1 MSASGQGQTIESEH
15 PSAEIELVIR
25 ARPRDLGGFHVR
37 RLLPTAARR
46 LIGPFVFFDHMG
58 PTTFPAGQ
66 GLDVRP
72 HPHIALATVTYLF
85 AGEILHRDS
94 LGSDQ
99 VIVPGDVNWMVA
111 GRGIVHSERTAADYR
126 KQAHA
131 LHGLQAWVAL
141 PLEHEESEPAF
152 HHHPRASLP
161 VWERPGVELSLIA
174 GSGYGLQARVPV
186 SSPTLYAAVQ
196 LEAAAVLPL
205 PAEHAE
211 RAFYV
216 VSGAV
221 ECAGDCF
228 GESDL
233 VVLKTGAALELRAR
247 EASRVMLL
255 GGAPLQGERHIYW
268 NFVASTPER
277 IERAKQDWRAGR
289 FPRVPG
295 DEVEFIPLP
304 EEQPPA

>member
-1 MSASGQGQTIESEH
+1 MSASSEGRASEHEH
-15 PSAEIELVIR
+15 PSAEIELVVR
-25 ARPRDLGGFHVR
+25 GRPRDLGGFHVR
-37 RLLPTAARR
+37 RVLPTAARR

-58 PTTFPAGQ
+58 PSTFPAGQ
-66 GLDVRP
+66 GIDVRP

-99 VIVPGDVNWMVA
+99 RIVPGDVNWMVA

-131 LHGLQAWVAL
+131 LHGIQAWVAL
-141 PLEHEESEPAF
+141 PLDAEETEPGF

-161 VWERPGVELSLIA
+161 SWQKPGIELSLIA
-174 GSGYGLQARVPV
+174 GTGYGLQSPVPV
-186 SSPTLYAAVQ
+186 ASPTLYAAVQ

-221 ECAGDCF
+221 ECAGDHF
-228 GESDL
+228 GESEL
-233 VVLKTGAALELRAR
+233 VVLKPGATLELRAR
-247 EASRVMLL
+247 EAARVMLL

-268 NFVASTPER
+268 NFVSSSEQR
-277 IERAKQDWRAGR
+277 LEQAKQDWRAGR

-295 DEVEFIPLP
+295 DDVEFIPLP
-304 EEQPPA
+304 EDQPS